1 MIELNCTSK
10 EVFIL
15 FRKLTS
21 VFLII
26 IIVTSFVA
34 CNSDDETK
42 HKTGW
47 QNPAEPTTSSEEA
60 ASDTETTTEKTDTEV
75 AATNEQEISF
85 SEKKALTIGSFTS
98 EIYGKLTVYFQDGY
112 FLLFDEYK
120 DRKFTVYAQGYSAK
134 KTDGKALPIFEDMN
148 FDGYTDFGVCYY
160 KDTLNSYY
168 FCFVWDNTIRDFTY
182 YAPLSGLANP
192 EFNASKKQITAF
204 EKLTATKTSEKI
216 YAFSNSQ
223 LINISSKETTE
234 EVPAGTAETV
244 NSEMSYSL
252 DGVLAQINLR
262 TKEKTNSKWVCHI
275 ENEDT
280 VILSS
285 ESNNND
291 NLIQTFILSAVS
303 PGATTVIFRYESLAS
318 GDYIEEEII
327 NVIVSPDLSL
337 LIVVPE

>member
-26 IIVTSFVA
+26 IIITSFVA

-98 EIYGKLTVYFQDGY
+98 EIYGKLTVYFQDSY

-120 DRKFTVYAQGYSAK
+120 ANGIKVVYLTPNMYNTYVSPNTPDYLVQMAYDCADCENSGEFAKHVERGKEIAKEYGFYVADVYSEWK
-134 KTDGKALPIFEDMN
+134 KLQSYGINTTAL
-148 FDGYTDFGVCYY
+148 
-160 KDTLNSYY
+160 
-168 FCFVWDNTIRDFTY
+168 
-182 YAPLSGLANP
+182 LAN
-192 EFNASKKQITAF
+192 
-204 EKLTATKTSEKI
+204 
-216 YAFSNSQ
+216 
-223 LINISSKETTE
+223 
-234 EVPAGTAETV
+234 
-244 NSEMSYSL
+244 
-252 DGVLAQINLR
+252 QINHPTRKMHKLYA
-262 TKEKTNSKWVCHI
+262 
-275 ENEDT
+275 D
-280 VILSS
+280 VIFKCLID
-285 ESNNND
+285 N
-291 NLIQTFILSAVS
+291 NLI
-303 PGATTVIFRYESLAS
+303 
-318 GDYIEEEII
+318 
-327 NVIVSPDLSL
+327 
-337 LIVVPE
+337 